1 MNRIDK
7 LKEIMD
13 CIDNSFGIG
22 LEEITENTDIDEY
35 IQRFVKTF
43 TVDFDMLE
51 ELCTMNESDGLSYL
65 EKLNEI

>member
-1 MNRIDK
+1 MSRVDK

-65 EKLNEI
+65 EKLNEN

>member
-1 MNRIDK
+1 MTRVDK

-22 LEEITENTDIDEY
+22 LEEITENTDVDEY

-43 TVDFDMLE
+43 TIEFDMLE
-51 ELCTMNESDGLSYL
+51 ELCSMNESGGLSYL